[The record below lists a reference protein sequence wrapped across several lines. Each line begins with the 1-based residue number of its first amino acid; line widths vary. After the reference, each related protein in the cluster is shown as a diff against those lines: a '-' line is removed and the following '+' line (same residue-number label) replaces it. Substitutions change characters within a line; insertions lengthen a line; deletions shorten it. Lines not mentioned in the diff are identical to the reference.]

1 LHEIVRSFYFFQ
13 ITFRTA
19 VMQSV
24 AGKTILI
31 TGAAMGMGRL
41 YAELAVAEGARAIV
55 LWDVNEA
62 ALNET
67 TAALRAK
74 SASVHPY
81 NVDVSNYETIR
92 QAAARV
98 REEVGDIDILINN
111 AGIIRG
117 KPFWEHDPVK
127 DIWMTM
133 SINSLALMY
142 IAREF
147 LPAMIAGK
155 RDSRIL
161 NIASAAGLLSNPNM
175 SVYCGSKWAAVGWS
189 DSVRLELEER
199 GHAHV
204 KVTTLCP
211 SYIST
216 GMFEGVKA
224 PLFTP
229 ILTPEVVVSRAW
241 NAMKSGRPF
250 LTMPWMVRVSM
261 LFKGLLPTWLFD
273 MMAGRLFGVYH
284 SMDQFKGRQGG

>member
-1 LHEIVRSFYFFQ
+1 
-13 ITFRTA
+13 
-19 VMQSV
+19 MQSV

-41 YAELAVAEGARAIV
+41 YAERAVAEGAKAVV
-55 LWDVNEA
+55 LWDVNET

-67 TAALRAK
+67 CTALRVRSPA
-74 SASVHPY
+74 VHPY
-81 NVDVSNYETIR
+81 LVDVSSVDRIR
-92 QAAARV
+92 EAAARV
-98 REEVGDIDILINN
+98 RAEVGDIDILINN

-155 RDSRIL
+155 RDSRVL

-189 DSVRLELEER
+189 DSVRLELDER
-199 GHAHV
+199 GHHHV
-204 KVTTLCP
+204 KVTTVCP

-224 PLFTP
+224 PLLTP
-229 ILTPEVVVSRAW
+229 ILTPEVVVERAW
-241 NAMKSGRPF
+241 AAMKAGKPF

-261 LFKGLLPTWLFD
+261 AFKGLLPTRLFD
-273 MMAGRLFGVYH
+273 FVAGRLFGVYH
-284 SMDQFKGRQGG
+284 SMDQFKGRQGS

>member
-1 LHEIVRSFYFFQ
+1 
-13 ITFRTA
+13 
-19 VMQSV
+19 MQSV
-24 AGKTILI
+24 AGKTLLV

-41 YAELAVAEGARAIV
+41 YAELAVSEGAKAVV
-55 LWDVNEA
+55 LWDVNEP

-67 TAALRAK
+67 CAALRARGQ
-74 SASVHPY
+74 AVHPY
-81 NVDVSNYETIR
+81 VVDVSNVDRIR
-92 QAAARV
+92 EAAARV
-98 REEVGDIDILINN
+98 RAEVGDIDILINN

-133 SINSLALMY
+133 SINTLALMY

-155 RDSRIL
+155 RESRIL

-189 DSVRLELEER
+189 DSVRLELDER
-199 GHAHV
+199 GYNHV
-204 KVTTLCP
+204 KVTTVCP

-224 PLFTP
+224 PFLTP
-229 ILTPEVVVSRAW
+229 ILTPEEVVSRAW
-241 NAMKSGRPF
+241 KAMKTGEPF

-261 LFKGLLPTWLFD
+261 LFKGLLPVRLFD
-273 MMAGRLFGVYH
+273 FVAGRIFGVYH
-284 SMDQFKGRQGG
+284 SMDQFKGRQGS

>member
-1 LHEIVRSFYFFQ
+1 
-13 ITFRTA
+13 
-19 VMQSV
+19 MQSV
-24 AGKTILI
+24 AGKTLLI
-31 TGAAMGMGRL
+31 TGAAMGMGRI
-41 YAELAVAEGARAIV
+41 YAELAVAEGAKAVV
-55 LWDVNEA
+55 LWDINEK
-62 ALNET
+62 ALGET
-67 TAALRAK
+67 CTVLRTR
-74 SASVHPY
+74 SQSVHPY
-81 NVDVSNYETIR
+81 TVDVSSQEAIR
-92 QAAARV
+92 EAAAKV
-98 REEVGDIDILINN
+98 RGEVGDIDILINN

-127 DIWMTM
+127 DIWLTM
-133 SINSLALMY
+133 SINTLALMY

-147 LPAMIAGK
+147 LPAMIAN
-155 RDSRIL
+155 RREARIL

-204 KVTTLCP
+204 KVTTVCP

-229 ILTPEVVVSRAW
+229 ILTPEVVVDRAW
-241 NAMKSGRPF
+241 NAMKTGKPF

-261 LFKGLLPTWLFD
+261 MFKGLLPTRLFD
-273 MMAGRLFGVYH
+273 AIAGRLFGVYH
-284 SMDQFKGRQGG
+284 SMDQFKGRQAG